1 MSLKPVEVNVLLIM
15 FKLVPIKEENLS
27 ISVNS
32 KFSCD
37 TYHDGYD
44 LHNFSNVLQNA
55 VSEKKGRP
63 FDLLGL
69 FCRKLLYCLTLK
81 FEFLMFTDPSDDR
94 FRFRQLIQAQKHFN
108 LRLFVPFYS

>member
-1 MSLKPVEVNVLLIM
+1 MSLKPVEVNVLLIL
-15 FKLVPIKEENLS
+15 FKVFPIKEENLS

-69 FCRKLLYCLTLK
+69 FCRKLLYRLTLK

-94 FRFRQLIQAQKHFN
+94 FRFRQLIQVQKHFN